1 VDHTDGEAQQGAEE
15 GVGARPAAPKVEP
28 DPDHRTNI
36 ARPPVRL
43 CTRYSAAGPAEL
55 ANFVLR
61 GWNSRWKQRKKLVSR
76 RAIPEEGVGRVSKGN
91 SGQCGEQA
99 CWLGRGWW

>member
-1 VDHTDGEAQQGAEE
+1 MDHTDGEAQQGAEE

-61 GWNSRWKQRKKLVSR
+61 GWNSRWKQRKKTCVAESHPGGGSR
-76 RAIPEEGVGRVSKGN
+76 AGLEG
-91 SGQCGEQA
+91 E
-99 CWLGRGWW
+99 